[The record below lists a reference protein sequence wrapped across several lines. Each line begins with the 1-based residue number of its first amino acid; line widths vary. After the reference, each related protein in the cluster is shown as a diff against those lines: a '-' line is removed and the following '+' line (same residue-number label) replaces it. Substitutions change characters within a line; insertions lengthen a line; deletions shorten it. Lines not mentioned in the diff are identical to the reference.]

1 MIDNKESVKTTT
13 ASGVIGA
20 RRYRRTSRKGPNWF
34 LIISSIII
42 TIAISIPLGNFL
54 GNYILGSGRVVKN
67 SGPIPGI
74 VTVDPS
80 TIKQED
86 NNSNSNDSTING
98 QDRQKVRLPSLI
110 LPPGISDTEQVDE
123 PIPKAIDNTNID
135 NNSIDNNIDNN
146 KDEILNKQDDAVL
159 QTDPQK
165 IDQDKE
171 NTKVQDKN
179 NEIKNNLKE
188 SYYKVQAGL
197 FLREGNAKTQVTRLA
212 RDGTKAYVE
221 RVPKNG
227 SYFYRVQIEG
237 FKDKNTANSK
247 ARELSKKGYSTFVIG
262 E

>member
-13 ASGVIGA
+13 VSSVIGA

-34 LIISSIII
+34 LIVSSIII
-42 TIAISIPLGNFL
+42 TIAISIALGNFL
-54 GNYILGSGRVVKN
+54 GNYIFGSGRVFKN
-67 SGPIPGI
+67 NGPIPGI
-74 VTVDPS
+74 VTVDPR
-80 TIKQED
+80 TIRQED
-86 NNSNSNDSTING
+86 NNGNSDNSTING
-98 QDRQKVRLPSLI
+98 KERQKVSLPSLI
-110 LPPGISDTEQVDE
+110 LPPGLSDTEQVDE
-123 PIPKAIDNTNID
+123 SLPKAIDDANV
-135 NNSIDNNIDNN
+135 DNN
-146 KDEILNKQDDAVL
+146 KDDLLNKQDDSVL
-159 QTDPQK
+159 QTDQQK

-171 NTKVQDKN
+171 NAEVQEKN

-197 FLREGNAKTQVTRLA
+197 FLREDNAKTQVTRLA
-212 RDGTKAYVE
+212 QDGTKAYVE

-237 FKDKNTANSK
+237 FKDKSTANSK